1 MPDQDK
7 LSSLV
12 IAENV
17 VNHLLDKVSHFKYM
31 QELERKVTPYVI
43 ADTTGQ
49 ALKSIC
55 AGELVYDPRIDD
67 NLLCY
72 QQQLLDEM
80 EPKALGTDV
89 MAPER

>member
-1 MPDQDK
+1 M
-7 LSSLV
+7 
-12 IAENV
+12 
-17 VNHLLDKVSHFKYM
+17 
-31 QELERKVTPYVI
+31 TPYVI